1 MKVKELIEELLK
13 FNLDADVY
21 VHTSYN
27 ESDRFTL
34 SYTSLDEDGGVEDA
48 ECVFIG
54 CLID

>member
-1 MKVKELIEELLK
+1 MKVRELVDELLK

-21 VHTSYN
+21 VHTLYN

-34 SYTSLDEDGGVEDA
+34 AYTSLDENGGVEDA